1 MHDLLSL
8 ASRLLV
14 LGCFAVAA
22 TDLQEARAQADSR
35 PLVVC
40 STTQIA
46 DLTRQLCGDRWRV
59 HCVLAPGQDPHL
71 YQIKSGDAEVVAQAD
86 LCLENGWGLEGK
98 NWMRTLAENADKP
111 IVTCARG
118 VRPLQIEEDGRA
130 FHDPHAWFTPANA
143 AVYARNIATAL
154 IQADSDGEAAYRA
167 RLRLLLGELR
177 VLHHWVLE
185 EVNQIPV
192 QQRVLVTSHDAF
204 GYFCREY
211 GFRAAA
217 PAGWSTRAE
226 VGGGMTPKRRREAV
240 DSIRSFGVKA
250 IFVETSVNESA
261 IRELARDAGVRVGG
275 KLYSD
280 SMGSAGSAGES
291 YQGMLRENVLTIVES
306 LK

>member
-1 MHDLLSL
+1 MGARRRPWLWVLLAL
-8 ASRLLV
+8 PAAQL
-14 LGCFAVAA
+14 AVAPSVG
-22 TDLQEARAQADSR
+22 QEPPK

-46 DLTRQLCGDRWRV
+46 DLTRQIAGDRWRI

-71 YQIKSGDAEVVAQAD
+71 YELKSGDAEIAAQAT

-98 NWMRTLAENADKP
+98 NWMRTLAENAGKP
-111 IVTCARG
+111 ITTCAEG
-118 VRPLQIEEDGRA
+118 VAPLQVEEDGHA

-143 AVYARNIATAL
+143 ASYARQITAAL
-154 IQADSDGEAAYRA
+154 READPTGAEFYEA
-167 RLRLLLGELR
+167 RLELLLAELR
-177 VLHHWVLE
+177 VLHHWILE
-185 EVNQIPV
+185 QVNKIPAP
-192 QQRVLVTSHDAF
+192 QRVLVTSHDAF

-226 VGGGMTPKRRREAV
+226 VGGGMTPQRRRESV
-240 DSIRSFGVKA
+240 ESIRSFGVKA

-261 IRELARDAGVRVGG
+261 IREVANDAGVSIGG

-280 SMGSAGSAGES
+280 SMGPVGSAGETF
-291 YQGMLRENVLTIVES
+291 QGMMRENVLTIVHA